1 MSGTIHELAT
11 GTPVLSVTPA
21 DALVDVPREIVVRGF
36 RAGERVALDATL
48 AHPDGSAWQSH
59 AEFNADADGHIDIAR
74 VIPIAGDWRIA
85 DATAPVWAMQRT
97 QAPVRPQL
105 SEDVNP
111 LEIVLSA
118 TGEHGARASATYTL
132 RFLGPGVALRPV
144 REAGLTGTLL
154 TGTLYTPAGDGPH
167 PAVLVLAGSG
177 GGMHEQRA
185 ALYAARGYTALALG
199 YFKAPGR
206 PDHID
211 DTPLE
216 YFESALQWMHATL
229 KPANGFVA
237 VSGVSRGGEL
247 VLLLGARFPELVSA
261 VIAYVPSAV
270 VNGTLRAGKPGA
282 PRDATAW
289 TWRGE
294 PLPNVWRGN
303 PDADW
308 SAFDAPA
315 APGQPVRQAAA
326 FHTVLRNADFVA
338 AARIPV
344 EQIRGPVLLI
354 SGTDDG
360 FWPSTLYSEQVERTL
375 REHGAR
381 WPVKH
386 VVGTGAGHAIGV
398 PQLPATLIA
407 KPHPVAGLL
416 LDGGGTAEANAR
428 ASAQSW
434 EAVLAFLADA
444 VTTGKQ
450 A

>member
-1 MSGTIHELAT
+1 MSNVT
-11 GTPVLSVTPA
+11 LSVTPT
-21 DALVDVPREIVVRGF
+21 DALVDVPREIVLRGF
-36 RAGERVALDATL
+36 RAGERVSLDASL
-48 AHPDGSAWQSH
+48 AHPDGSQWQSH
-59 AEFNADADGHIDIAR
+59 AELIADAAGQIDVAR
-74 VIPIAGDWRIA
+74 ATPVAGDWNIA
-85 DATAPVWAMQRT
+85 DATAPVWAMRRL
-97 QAPVRPQL
+97 QAPTRPEL
-105 SEDVNP
+105 SEDVAP
-111 LEIVLSA
+111 LEIALTA
-118 TGEHGARASATYTL
+118 TGEHGGTASTGYTL
-132 RFLGPGVALRPV
+132 RFLAPGVTQRSI
-144 REAGLTGTLL
+144 REAGL

-185 ALYAARGYTALALG
+185 ALYAAHGYTALALG

-211 DTPLE
+211 DMPLE
-216 YFESALQWMHATL
+216 YFETALQWMHATL
-229 KPANGFVA
+229 APARGFVA

-247 VLLLGARFPELVSA
+247 VLLLGARFPKLVSA

-308 SAFDAPA
+308 SAFDAPP

-326 FHTVLRNADFVA
+326 FHSVLRNAAFVA

-344 EQIRGPVLLI
+344 EDIRGPVLLI

-360 FWPSTLYSEQVERTL
+360 FWPSTLYSEQIERTL
-375 REHGAR
+375 REHGSR
-381 WPVKH
+381 WPVQH

-398 PQLPATLIA
+398 PQLPATLIV

-434 EAVLAFLADA
+434 QAVQAFLAAAVAQDA
-444 VTTGKQ
+444 R

>member
-1 MSGTIHELAT
+1 MSDTTNERASSA
-11 GTPVLSVTPA
+11 PVVSVTPA
-21 DALVDVPREIVVRGF
+21 DALVDVPREIVLRGF
-36 RAGERVALDATL
+36 RAGERVTLDATL

-59 AEFNADADGHIDIAR
+59 AAFIADADGHIDIAR
-74 VIPIAGDWRIA
+74 TVPVEGDWRIA

-97 QAPVRPQL
+97 QAPLRPQL

-132 RFLGPGVALRPV
+132 RFLAPGVALRPV
-144 REAGLTGTLL
+144 REAGL

-229 KPANGFVA
+229 KPANSFVA

-270 VNGTLRAGKPGA
+270 VNGTLRAGKPGS

-381 WPVKH
+381 WPVRH
-386 VVGTGAGHAIGV
+386 VVGAGAGHAIGV

-434 EAVLAFLADA
+434 EAVQAFLTDA
-444 VTTGKQ
+444 VTAGKQ

>member
-59 AEFNADADGHIDIAR
+59 AEFIADADGDIDIAR

-132 RFLGPGVALRPV
+132 RFLGLGVALRPV
-144 REAGLTGTLL
+144 REAGL

>member
-1 MSGTIHELAT
+1 MTGLAHPT
-11 GTPVLSVTPA
+11 LSVEPA
-21 DALVDVPREIVVRGF
+21 DALVDVVREIVLRGF
-36 RAGERVALDATL
+36 RAGERVSLDATL
-48 AHPDGSAWQSH
+48 DHPDGSAWQSH
-59 AEFNADADGHIDIAR
+59 AEFTADADGQIDIAR
-74 VIPIAGDWRIA
+74 AIPFAGDWRIA
-85 DATAPVWAMQRT
+85 DATAPVWAMRRT
-97 QAPVRPQL
+97 RPPIRPQL

-111 LEIVLSA
+111 LDIVLSA
-118 TGEHGARASATYTL
+118 TGEHGGQASATYTL
-132 RFLGPGVALRPV
+132 RFLAPGVTLRPV
-144 REAGLTGTLL
+144 REAGLTGTL
-154 TGTLYTPAGDGPH
+154 YTPGGEGPH

-261 VIAYVPSAV
+261 VVAYVPSAV

-315 APGQPVRQAAA
+315 VPGQPVRQAAA
-326 FHTVLRNADFVA
+326 FHTVLRNAGFVA

-375 REHGAR
+375 REHGSR

-386 VVGTGAGHAIGV
+386 VVGEGAGHAIGV

-434 EAVLAFLADA
+434 AAVQAFLADA
-444 VTTGKQ
+444 VAEGAK

>member
-1 MSGTIHELAT
+1 MSGTIHALAT

-59 AEFNADADGHIDIAR
+59 AEFIADADGHIDIAR

-132 RFLGPGVALRPV
+132 RFLGLGVALRPV
-144 REAGLTGTLL
+144 REAGL

-229 KPANGFVA
+229 KPAKGFVA

-270 VNGTLRAGKPGA
+270 VNGTLRAGKPGS